1 MINITVTD
9 METKRVLQ
17 NTYADRIIGFTEDVR
32 NADGVKT
39 SDAGALVIGRFSTD
53 GQVELLANGIAG
65 LFDELERQTRIS
77 KTVLKMLLHAKIEM
91 LDVEKDGGDGD
102 DHAGR

>member
-1 MINITVTD
+1 MKNITVTD
-9 METKRVLQ
+9 METKQVLQ
-17 NTYADRIIGFTEDVR
+17 NIYADRIIGFTDAVR
-32 NADGVKT
+32 NADGVKI
-39 SDAGALVIGRFSTD
+39 SDAGVLVVGRFSTD

-91 LDVEKDGGDGD
+91 VDEEKDGGDGD
-102 DHAGR
+102 DHAG

>member
-9 METKRVLQ
+9 VEKQQVLQ
-17 NTYADRIIGFTEDVR
+17 STFTNGFIGFLKDVK
-32 NADGVKT
+32 NADDVKI
-39 SDAGALVIGRFSTD
+39 SDFGAMLIGRFSTEE
-53 GQVELLANGIAG
+53 QVALLANGIAG

-91 LDVEKDGGDGD
+91 LDEEKAGGDGD
-102 DHAGR
+102 DHTD

>member
-9 METKRVLQ
+9 MKTNLVLQ
-17 NTYADRIIGFTEDVR
+17 SICADGIIGFTDVVR
-32 NADGVKT
+32 NADGVKA
-39 SDAGALVIGRFSTD
+39 SDNGAMVIGRFSTAE
-53 GQVELLANGIAG
+53 QVALLANGIAG

-91 LDVEKDGGDGD
+91 IDEAKDGGDGD
-102 DHAGR
+102 DHTD

>member
-39 SDAGALVIGRFSTD
+39 SDVGALVIGRFSPED
-53 GQVELLANGIAG
+53 QVALLATGING
-65 LFDELERQTRIS
+65 LFNEMERQTKIS
-77 KTVLKMLLHAKIEM
+77 KTVLKMLLHAKIEI
-91 LDVEKDGGDGD
+91 LDEEHDGGDGD
-102 DHAGR
+102 DHTD

>member
-9 METKRVLQ
+9 VEKQQALQ
-17 NTYADRIIGFTEDVR
+17 STFTDGFIGFLKDVK
-32 NADGVKT
+32 NADDVKI
-39 SDAGALVIGRFSTD
+39 SDAGAMLIGRFSTEE
-53 GQVELLANGIAG
+53 QVALLANGIAG

-91 LDVEKDGGDGD
+91 LDEEKHGGDGD
-102 DHAGR
+102 DHTY